1 MEQGASIKGG
11 IKPFLVS
18 EHVQMVAK
26 GTINDLYSAPESK
39 PDYLCKARWIYSM
52 YCYQNTIIAPGG
64 AIRGRSIA
72 ELRAYGNSAQD
83 VSKYKQNLLGGKSGE
98 SNGSDPELNRPF
110 NYAGISWDTA
120 KIYAKFKGLV
130 VDKLLSPRFD
140 PTVIATDSQ
149 SGSERAKIIARDKLN
164 TRPEMRALAQASGSE
179 LQVSPIVEQM
189 DGDVDAAIA
198 IGSYLLPI
206 EAGFQDAIGVTMS
219 KSKWTQL
226 QLMVSEDI
234 VNLGCYALD
243 TKINPQTKQL
253 EVIYVDPAGLIC
265 PSSVYPDCNDIP
277 FCGYLKYMNI
287 GELRS
292 MAPEIE
298 EKDWYQTAKSYSRY
312 GPNLGMRMAT
322 PMFKDR
328 SFRETYHQERGR
340 QVYDPFA
347 TLVLTCYFKECEYV
361 DGVPVQFVYSTKWIV
376 GTDITFDSKKE
387 SGIGRKGE
395 AGNMKAMLPMVIYYL
410 PGPSM
415 TEKVIADIDDLQIAT
430 YKLRALIASIP
441 PGERRVI
448 DLSGLSNA
456 ITIGDKSY
464 DMLDMLA
471 IERKSGTLII
481 QSEGMFET
489 HEGSGREAIRPIEST
504 LFQDISIYQN
514 AMNTAINNIRLVTG
528 INEAV
533 DGSVKSQDM
542 LIGVMQGLERAS
554 NSALSFEFEAGKA
567 AFVLTAEVI
576 ARRYH
581 SLLAQGD
588 IAFTS
593 IRMTTSGLYSFSLLQ
608 DMMWKSIDIMCV
620 PSPSQ
625 EEIDFIRQSVIARV
639 QENKIDQASSV
650 VVLQMLS
657 ARNVKAATIFMA
669 KAIEKHQKAIEA
681 AQASAMNA
689 QAEAQQRLAETQSQ
703 AKMQLEALKH
713 QQKMEQLKV
722 NTELE
727 ITKMREAQKI
737 GVAAKAFEIEAGSLA
752 IQ

>member
-1 MEQGASIKGG
+1 MEQNTGVKA
-11 IKPFLVS
+11 FMVN

-26 GTINDLYSAPESK
+26 GKINDLYQAPESE

-52 YCYQNTIIAPGG
+52 YCYNNTIVSPGG
-64 AIRGRSIA
+64 TVRGRSIS

-83 VSKYKQNLLGGKSGE
+83 ISKYKQNLLGGKASE
-98 SNGSDPELNRPF
+98 TNGSDPELNRPF
-110 NYAGISWDTA
+110 NYAGISWDPT

-130 VDKLLSPRFD
+130 VDKLLSPKFD
-140 PTVIATDSQ
+140 PTVIATDSI
-149 SGSERAKIIARDKLN
+149 SGSERAKIIARDRLN
-164 TRPEMRALAQASGSE
+164 TRPEMRALSAASGAD

-189 DGDVDAAIA
+189 DGDVDAAIS

-206 EAGFQDAIGVTMS
+206 EAGFQDAIGVTLA
-219 KSKWTQL
+219 KSNWPQL
-226 QLMVSEDI
+226 NLMIAEDI
-234 VNLGCYALD
+234 INLGIYSFD
-243 TKINPQTKQL
+243 TKINPQTRQL
-253 EVIYVDPAGLIC
+253 EVVYVDPAGLIC
-265 PSSVYPDCNDIP
+265 PSSVYPDCHDIP
-277 FCGYLKYMNI
+277 FCGYIKYMNI
-287 GELRS
+287 GELRE

-298 EKDWYQTAKSYSRY
+298 EKDWYQTAKAYSSY
-312 GPNLGMRMAT
+312 GPNLGMRAAT
-322 PMFKDR
+322 PQFNDR
-328 SFRETYHQERGR
+328 SFRESYHQERGR

-347 TLVLTCYFKECEYV
+347 TLVLTCYFKECEYI

-395 AGNMKAMLPMVIYYL
+395 AGNMAALLPMVIYYL

-456 ITIGDKSY
+456 VTIGEKSY
-464 DMLDMLA
+464 NMLDMLA
-471 IERKSGTLII
+471 VERKSGTLII
-481 QSEGMFET
+481 QSEGMYET
-489 HEGSGREAIRPIEST
+489 QEGTGRQAITPIEST
-504 LFQDISIYQN
+504 LFQDITIYQN

-533 DGSVKSQDM
+533 DGSAKSQDM

-567 AFVLTAEVI
+567 AFVRVAEVVG
-576 ARRYH
+576 RRYH
-581 SLLAQGD
+581 SMLAHGD

-608 DMMWKSIDIMCV
+608 DMMWQSIDIMCV
-620 PSPSQ
+620 PAPSQ
-625 EEIDFIRQSVIARV
+625 EEIDFIRQAVIARV

-657 ARNVKAATIFMA
+657 ARNVKAATVFMA

-689 QAEAQQRLAETQSQ
+689 QAEAQQRLAQTQSQ
-703 AKMQLEALKH
+703 AKMELEAMKH
-713 QQKMEQLKV
+713 QQKMEYLQV
-722 NTELE
+722 NTDLE
-727 ITKMREAQKI
+727 IKKMEKAQQM